1 MPPNWTEHND
11 RQSREVFD
19 AFAEALQPVLNK
31 IDARW
36 SVHHL
41 ELVRPPL
48 DFVKNEMRV
57 EIRIVLEAD
66 IYGRANESVR
76 KLEST

>member
-1 MPPNWTEHND
+1 MPDWTEHND
-11 RQSREVFD
+11 RYSREVFD

-41 ELVRPPL
+41 ELVRPPP
-48 DFVKNEMRV
+48 DFVRNEMRV

-66 IYGRANESVR
+66 AYGKQNEPTR
-76 KLEST
+76 KLEKT

>member
-1 MPPNWTEHND
+1 MTNWTEYND
-11 RQSREVFD
+11 RNSREVFD

-41 ELVRPPL
+41 ELVRPPPN
-48 DFVKNEMRV
+48 FVRNEMRV

-66 IYGRANESVR
+66 IHGKQNESTR
-76 KLEST
+76 KLEGT